1 MYEYK
6 VTKVQGG
13 GMFKAG
19 LVDEKK
25 TQDQL
30 DQMAGAGWRLI
41 TSAMEVQ
48 SGNSMNLTLLWE
60 REKQ

>member
-1 MYEYK
+1 MLEYR

-25 TQDQL
+25 TQEQL
-30 DQMAGAGWRLI
+30 DGMASEGWRLI
-41 TSAMEVQ
+41 TSAMEIQ
-48 SGNSMNLTLLWE
+48 SGSSMNLTLIWE
-60 REKQ
+60 RETK